1 MKKEL
6 TEKLKKESLSILIL
20 FLVIIIM
27 FKILFY
33 KEGFLA
39 VLRAVFAL
47 FWVFVLPGFYL
58 MYYWHEQ
65 LEFMVRLIIGIAVSS
80 AIIGIASYYLG
91 LLGLNIMYHGII
103 LPAACLIAGF
113 FIIYKE
119 GKEK

>member
-6 TEKLKKESLSILIL
+6 MDKLKKESLSILIL
-20 FLVIIIM
+20 FIAIVIM

-39 VLRAVFAL
+39 VLRTVFAL
-47 FWVFVLPGFYL
+47 FWVFVLPGFCL

-65 LEFMVRLIIGIAVSS
+65 LEFMARLIIGIAVSS

-103 LPAACLIAGF
+103 LPAACLVAGF
-113 FIIYKE
+113 LIVSKE
-119 GKEK
+119 GREK

>member
-6 TEKLKKESLSILIL
+6 MDKLKKESLSILIL
-20 FLVIIIM
+20 FVAIVIM

-39 VLRAVFAL
+39 VLRTVFAL
-47 FWVFVLPGFYL
+47 FWVFVLPGFCL

-65 LEFMVRLIIGIAVSS
+65 LEFMARLIIGIAVSS

-103 LPAACLIAGF
+103 LPAICLIAGF
-113 FIIYKE
+113 FIISKE
-119 GKEK
+119 GREK